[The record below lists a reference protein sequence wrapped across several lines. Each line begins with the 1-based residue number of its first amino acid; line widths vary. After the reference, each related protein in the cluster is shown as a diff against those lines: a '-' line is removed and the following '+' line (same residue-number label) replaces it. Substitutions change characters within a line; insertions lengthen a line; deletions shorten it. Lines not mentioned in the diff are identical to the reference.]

1 MPLLGH
7 HHGVEPVSASEHVDR
22 DQASRVAFVRGWLA
36 GAVAFVV
43 VFVAV
48 RWLMRQIWPDQ
59 GDLSDAGVDLLRV
72 GTSLALAAVAGL
84 WAGLAIFGRRSS

>member
-1 MPLLGH
+1 VDP
-7 HHGVEPVSASEHVDR
+7 VETPAHADH
-22 DQASRVAFVRGWLA
+22 AAANRVAFVRGWLA

-48 RWLMRQIWPDQ
+48 RWMMRQIWPDH

-84 WAGLAIFGRRSS
+84 WVGLATFGRRSS

>member
-1 MPLLGH
+1 VDP
-7 HHGVEPVSASEHVDR
+7 VETPAHADH
-22 DQASRVAFVRGWLA
+22 AAANRVAFVRGWLA

-59 GDLSDAGVDLLRV
+59 GDLSDAGVDIMRV

-84 WAGLAIFGRRSS
+84 WVGLATFGRRSD

>member
-1 MPLLGH
+1 VDP
-7 HHGVEPVSASEHVDR
+7 VESPVHADHEAAD
-22 DQASRVAFVRGWLA
+22 RVAFVRGWLA

-43 VFVAV
+43 VFVVV

-59 GDLSDAGVDLLRV
+59 GDLSDAGTDLLRV

-84 WAGLAIFGRRSS
+84 WVGLATFGRRSA

>member
-1 MPLLGH
+1 MRAD
-7 HHGVEPVSASEHVDR
+7 HGAN
-22 DQASRVAFVRGWLA
+22 RVAFVRGWLA
-36 GAVAFVV
+36 GAVAFVI

-84 WAGLAIFGRRSS
+84 WVGLATFGRRSA

>member
-1 MPLLGH
+1 
-7 HHGVEPVSASEHVDR
+7 
-22 DQASRVAFVRGWLA
+22 VAFVRGWLA
-36 GAVAFVV
+36 GAVAFVA

-48 RWLMRQIWPDQ
+48 RWAMRHIWPDQ

-84 WAGLAIFGRRSS
+84 AVGLVTFGRRT

>member
-48 RWLMRQIWPDQ
+48 RWVMRHVWPDH
-59 GDLSDAGVDLLRV
+59 GDLSDVGVDLLRV

-84 WAGLAIFGRRSS
+84 AVGLVTFGRRT

>member
-1 MPLLGH
+1 VDPA
-7 HHGVEPVSASEHVDR
+7 PASEHTDR

-36 GAVAFVV
+36 GAVAFVA

-48 RWLMRQIWPDQ
+48 RWAMRHIWPDQ

-84 WAGLAIFGRRSS
+84 AVGLVTFGRRT

>member
-1 MPLLGH
+1 MRADH
-7 HHGVEPVSASEHVDR
+7 DAAH
-22 DQASRVAFVRGWLA
+22 RVAFVRGWLA

-84 WAGLAIFGRRSS
+84 WVGLATFGRRSA

>member
-1 MPLLGH
+1 VDPDDS
-7 HHGVEPVSASEHVDR
+7 PVHADEG
-22 DQASRVAFVRGWLA
+22 AGGRVAFVRGWLA
-36 GAVAFVV
+36 GVVAFVV

-72 GTSLALAAVAGL
+72 ATSLALAAVAGL
-84 WAGLAIFGRRSS
+84 WVGLATFGRRPT